1 MRQGLLKT
9 IAALTLAAAMIVPAD
24 ASPLSV
30 SRTAH
35 AAEVCEEHVHDED
48 GNITGETKYLDV
60 RQYAASSVAAP
71 TASKKSG
78 TIKCSGNSTSVKL
91 TAGSGATIYYSLN
104 GAGYKKAS
112 SGAKVKLTKNSTLKT
127 YAAKGGTKSSVVT
140 YNYKLKP
147 KLSFSISGSGS
158 GKKVKIST
166 KTSGVT
172 IYYTTDGSK
181 PTIESREYTS
191 SGITLTKTCRVKAL
205 AVKSGWT
212 EATYSKKVTV
222 SGSGSSG
229 NTGSGGSSS
238 SAGGNVVT
246 KGSKTVK
253 CNSCYS
259 LGTCQEC
266 YGTGQKYN
274 SIIGYMECNTCGGTG
289 KCNVCNGKGEASVEV
304 NVINEDAVPEGKEF
318 NKCVICQGTGICY
331 MCNGLKVSYGALNC
345 RHCNETG
352 ICTNCKG
359 SGGELKDKPKPE
371 PEPSTGGGSSGGSS
385 GTTPT
390 PVNPRPG
397 LNICFACNGTKQCNY
412 CHGLRRCPTCFGK
425 GGKSVPTYGTGMD
438 DWVTCTACHGSGK
451 CKKCGGSGKCQ
462 TCGGF

>member
-9 IAALTLAAAMIVPAD
+9 VAALTLAAAIIVSTDVP
-24 ASPLSV
+24 PLSV
-30 SRTAH
+30 GHTVY
-35 AAEVCEEHVHDED
+35 AAEVCEEHIHNEG
-48 GNITGETKYLDV
+48 GNITAETKQLDI

-104 GAGYKKAS
+104 GGSYKKYS
-112 SGAKVKLTKNSTLKT
+112 SAIKLTKNSTLKT
-127 YAAKGGTKSSVVT
+127 YAIKGGTKSSVVT
-140 YNYKLKP
+140 YRYKLKP

-158 GKKVKIST
+158 GKKVFIST
-166 KTSGVT
+166 ETSGVT

-181 PTIESREYTS
+181 PTTDSEKYTS
-191 SGITLTKTCRVKAL
+191 SGITLTKTSTVKAL

-212 EATYSKKVTV
+212 KASYSKKVTV
-222 SGSGSSG
+222 GGSGSSG
-229 NTGSGGSSS
+229 NTESGGGSSS
-238 SAGGNVVT
+238 GGNVVT
-246 KGSKTVK
+246 KGSETVK

-274 SIIGYMECNTCGGTG
+274 AILGYMDCNSCNGTG
-289 KCNVCNGKGEASVEV
+289 NCSICGGKGEVSVEV
-304 NVINEDAVPEGKEF
+304 NIINEDAVPEGKEF

-331 MCNGLKVSYGALNC
+331 MCNGLKVSFGALDC
-345 RHCNETG
+345 RHCNATG
-352 ICTNCKG
+352 ICSNCNG
-359 SGGELKDKPKPE
+359 SGGELKDKPK

-425 GGKSVPTYGTGMD
+425 GGRSVPTYGTGMD
-438 DWVTCTACHGSGK
+438 DWVTCTACHGSGN
-451 CKKCGGSGKCQ
+451 CKRCNGTGRCT